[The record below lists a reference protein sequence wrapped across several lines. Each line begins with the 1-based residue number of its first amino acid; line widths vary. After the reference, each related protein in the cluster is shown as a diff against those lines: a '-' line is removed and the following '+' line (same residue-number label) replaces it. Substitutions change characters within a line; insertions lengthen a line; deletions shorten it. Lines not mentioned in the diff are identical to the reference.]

1 MRENRLTTELCPISI
16 DTFFHRYA
24 EDLGRILP

>member
-1 MRENRLTTELCPISI
+1 MSENCLADERCPIPI

-24 EDLGRILP
+24 EGLGRI

>member
-1 MRENRLTTELCPISI
+1 MRENRLTTELSPIPI

-24 EDLGRILP
+24 EGLGRI